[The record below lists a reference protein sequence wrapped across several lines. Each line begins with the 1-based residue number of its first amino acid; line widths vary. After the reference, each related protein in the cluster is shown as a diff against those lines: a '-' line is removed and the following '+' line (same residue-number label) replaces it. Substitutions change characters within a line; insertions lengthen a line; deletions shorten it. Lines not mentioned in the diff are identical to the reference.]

1 MAAGV
6 ISNLVR
12 ALLAGLRGDLSPADV
27 IPEAFPA
34 VRSVRSVRSARRAA
48 ASVRYD
54 PLGPVVLLSPH
65 LDDAVLSCWG
75 VLRQPESVQAI
86 NFFTGTPKRGDLST
100 WDRITGAS
108 DPATQ
113 MRRRVSEDREALATV
128 KRRPH
133 NLDLIDS
140 QYRRVA
146 PSIARLRSAVAK
158 ISPSASCFYAP
169 AGIGSH
175 PDHTLTRRVALDLIG
190 DGIPVRLYADLP
202 YAVRFGWPHWVT
214 GAAPEPHRM
223 VDAWWEAGLGSVE
236 QRVLEP
242 QVQVLDAE
250 EAAAKLKALQM
261 YRTQFPAISANAG
274 NGLADL
280 EVLRYEVYWQVIP

>member
-1 MAAGV
+1 MASRV
-6 ISNLVR
+6 IPNLVR
-12 ALLAGLRGDLSPADV
+12 GLLTALRGDLSPADV

-34 VRSVRSVRSARRAA
+34 VRSVRSARRAA
-48 ASVRYD
+48 ASVKYD

-75 VLRQPESVQAI
+75 ILRRPGTVQAI
-86 NFFTGTPKRGDLST
+86 NFFTGTPRRGDLST
-100 WDRITGAS
+100 WDRITGAG

-113 MRRRVSEDREALATV
+113 MRWRVSEDTEALATAN
-128 KRRPH
+128 RRPH

-146 PSIARLRSAVAK
+146 PSIASLRSAVAK
-158 ISPSASCFYAP
+158 VAPSASCIYAP
-169 AGIGSH
+169 AGIGGH
-175 PDHTLTRRVALDLIG
+175 PDHTLTKRVALDLLA
-190 DGIPVRLYADLP
+190 DGVPVRLYADLP

-214 GAAPEPHRM
+214 GAAPDPHRV
-223 VDAWWEAGLGSVE
+223 VDAWWEGGLGSAE
-236 QRVLEP
+236 RRSLEP
-242 QVQVLDAE
+242 HVQVLDAE

-261 YRTQFPAISANAG
+261 YRTQFPAISANAS

-280 EVLRYEVYWQVIP
+280 DVLRYEVYWQVIP